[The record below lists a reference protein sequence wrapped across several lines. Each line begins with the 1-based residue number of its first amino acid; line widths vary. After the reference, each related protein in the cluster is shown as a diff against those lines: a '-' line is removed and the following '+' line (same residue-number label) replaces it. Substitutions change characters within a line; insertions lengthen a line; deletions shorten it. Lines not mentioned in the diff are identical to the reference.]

1 MSDKTVL
8 DSSVIA
14 AIFFPEELTARTI
27 KKIQG
32 MDCITVDL
40 AVTDAANVAA
50 KRILSGTDSPD
61 DMKIMLHDAI
71 RFIELLCETIS
82 SRELIE
88 PALDLACELDISLY
102 DALFVAA
109 AVQHRAPLFTAD
121 EKLFSAAKS
130 TCRVMLL
137 E

>member
-14 AIFFPEELTARTI
+14 AIFFPEALTARTV

-32 MDCITVDL
+32 MDCMTVDI

-50 KRILSGTDSPD
+50 KRILSGADRPD
-61 DMKIMLHDAI
+61 DMRIMLHDAI
-71 RFIELLCETIS
+71 VFIEVLCETIP

-88 PALDLACELDISLY
+88 PALDLACELNISLY

-109 AVQHRAPLFTAD
+109 AVQQRAPLFTAD
-121 EKLFSAAKS
+121 KALLSAARKA
-130 TCRVMLL
+130 CRVNLL

>member
-14 AIFFPEELTARTI
+14 AIFFPEELTARTV

-50 KRILSGTDSPD
+50 KRILSGADSPD

-71 RFIELLCETIS
+71 KFIEVLCETIP
-82 SRELIE
+82 SRDLVE

-121 EKLFSAAKS
+121 KALSLAAGKA
-130 TCRVMLL
+130 CRVKLL

>member
-14 AIFFPEELTARTI
+14 AIFFPEELTARTV
-27 KKIQG
+27 KKIWG
-32 MDCITVDL
+32 MHCITVDL

-50 KRILSGTDSPD
+50 KRILSGTDRPD

-71 RFIELLCETIS
+71 KFIEVLCETIP

-88 PALDLACELDISLY
+88 LALDLACELDISLY

-121 EKLFSAAKS
+121 KALSLSARKA
-130 TCRVMLL
+130 CRVKLL

>member
-71 RFIELLCETIS
+71 RFIELLCETIP

-121 EKLFSAAKS
+121 KELSLAARKA
-130 TCRVMLL
+130 CRVMLL

>member
-14 AIFFPEELTARTI
+14 AIFFPEDLTARTI

-50 KRILSGTDSPD
+50 KRILSGTDRPD

-71 RFIELLCETIS
+71 KFIEILCETIP

-121 EKLFSAAKS
+121 KAFSLAAGKA
-130 TCRVMLL
+130 CRVKLL